1 MFGKI
6 EEYFR
11 KLEMKE
17 MNGSEL
23 IYKKLKDL
31 NIPFEYHEHPP
42 APTIEIAKEYWKD
55 LDATHCKNIFLRNHK
70 GDRHYLVVF
79 EHTQNLSIKS
89 LEQMLKQ
96 GKLSFASDWRLEQYL
111 KVKAG
116 SISPLALIN
125 YVENHVHVFF
135 DQVLLNSKSI
145 SFHPGINTASLVLS
159 FTDFERFMNET
170 GNSFEFLKLY

>member
-1 MFGKI
+1 
-6 EEYFR
+6 
-11 KLEMKE
+11 
-17 MNGSEL
+17 MNGSEK
-23 IYKKLKDL
+23 IYETLNRL
-31 NIPFEYHEHPP
+31 NISFEYHEHPP

-79 EHTQNLSIKS
+79 EHTQNSSIKS

-111 KVKAG
+111 NVKAG
-116 SISPLALIN
+116 SISPLALVN
-125 YVENHVHVFF
+125 DTENHVHGFF
-135 DQVLLNSKSI
+135 DEVLLNSKSI

-159 FTDFERFMNET
+159 FTDFKRFLEST